1 MPEVS
6 LALRDPRRQGREGWP
21 ELLREGER
29 IKGKGDEREEERGRT
44 QGLRKKSGQR
54 TGDRKKGRG
63 EARWG
68 EIGRE
73 IRDKT
78 AGKGQREQSRWQEE
92 KLEFVQPLH
101 KTSAQ
106 NGLQGL
112 LCLAQ
117 FVSTF

>member
-29 IKGKGDEREEERGRT
+29 IKGKGDEREEDRGRT

-63 EARWG
+63 ETRWG

-73 IRDKT
+73 VRDKT
-78 AGKGQREQSRWQEE
+78 AGKGQRGQSRWQEE
-92 KLEFVQPLH
+92 KLEFVQPLPG
-101 KTSAQ
+101 TPAQ
-106 NGLQGL
+106 NGLQGPAL
-112 LCLAQ
+112 SCS
-117 FVSTF
+117 VC